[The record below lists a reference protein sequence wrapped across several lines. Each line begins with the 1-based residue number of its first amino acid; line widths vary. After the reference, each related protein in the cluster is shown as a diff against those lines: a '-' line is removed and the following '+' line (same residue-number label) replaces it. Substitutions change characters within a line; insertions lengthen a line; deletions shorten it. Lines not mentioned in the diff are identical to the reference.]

1 MHLKDKNIK
10 SFIRLFL
17 TGFFMGTADLIPGVS
32 GGTVAFISGI
42 YEELLF
48 SIKKMSGRVLGLLI
62 KIKFKEALTE
72 TPIRFLVPL
81 FLGIFF
87 AVISLAKLLS
97 FLLQS
102 YPTFIW
108 SFFFGLVLAS
118 TILVAK
124 RITKWNISDIIIFVL
139 FTLVGY
145 FLVGSVPVE
154 TPESLLMFFGSGMLA
169 IVAMILPGI
178 SGSFIL
184 LIIGKYSQVLDAVK
198 DLNIGVLLAVM
209 LGAVVGLALFSRVLS
224 WLFAHHHN
232 ISIAAL
238 SGFMLGSVR
247 KLWPWKETVLTRVNS
262 HGEIV
267 PLIEK
272 NIFPQVFDLSVLL
285 GIVLMA
291 IGIGV
296 IFYLDRLK
304 LVHEEIDDINQ
315 S

>member
-154 TPESLLMFFGSGMLA
+154 TPESLSCFLG
-169 IVAMILPGI
+169 VACLP
-178 SGSFIL
+178 
-184 LIIGKYSQVLDAVK
+184 
-198 DLNIGVLLAVM
+198 
-209 LGAVVGLALFSRVLS
+209 
-224 WLFAHHHN
+224 
-232 ISIAAL
+232 
-238 SGFMLGSVR
+238 
-247 KLWPWKETVLTRVNS
+247 LW
-262 HGEIV
+262 
-267 PLIEK
+267 
-272 NIFPQVFDLSVLL
+272 Q
-285 GIVLMA
+285 
-291 IGIGV
+291 
-296 IFYLDRLK
+296 
-304 LVHEEIDDINQ
+304 
-315 S
+315 

>member
-1 MHLKDKNIK
+1 
-10 SFIRLFL
+10 
-17 TGFFMGTADLIPGVS
+17 
-32 GGTVAFISGI
+32 
-42 YEELLF
+42 
-48 SIKKMSGRVLGLLI
+48 
-62 KIKFKEALTE
+62 
-72 TPIRFLVPL
+72 
-81 FLGIFF
+81 
-87 AVISLAKLLS
+87 
-97 FLLQS
+97 
-102 YPTFIW
+102 
-108 SFFFGLVLAS
+108 
-118 TILVAK
+118 
-124 RITKWNISDIIIFVL
+124 
-139 FTLVGY
+139 
-145 FLVGSVPVE
+145 
-154 TPESLLMFFGSGMLA
+154 MLA